1 MDQRDD
7 ATWDDMVLVGIVART
22 HGLRGHVVLNAL
34 TDFADERFK
43 VGAVVWGR
51 IAGAVTPLHIESMRM
66 QGARPVVTFAGYDD
80 LDRAEGLAGV
90 ELRIPEQALQPLA
103 DGSWYHH
110 QLVGCAVVTDDGVHV
125 GAVSKVEDGA
135 GGTLLVVK
143 GERGEILIPLAEEI
157 CTLVDVAEQRI
168 QIAPPPGLLEL
179 NDLAGRPGLP
189 PSPRLRR
196 TGRPRPRR
204 PSPSGSGGS

>member
-1 MDQRDD
+1 MDERNEV
-7 ATWDDMVLVGIVART
+7 AWDDMVLVGIVART

-51 IAGAVTPLHIESMRM
+51 IAGVITPLHIESLRM
-66 QGARPVVTFAGYDD
+66 QGARPVVMFAGYDD
-80 LDRAEGLAGV
+80 IDRAEELAGV

-110 QLVGCAVVTDDGVHV
+110 QLVGCAVVTNDGAHV

-135 GGTLLVVK
+135 GGTLLVVN
-143 GERGEILIPLAEEI
+143 GDRGEILIPLAEEI
-157 CTLVDVAEQRI
+157 CTRVDVASRRI
-168 QIAPPPGLLEL
+168 QIAPPPGLLDL
-179 NDLAGRPGLP
+179 NETRREPAQPVSPKRRSREGGR
-189 PSPRLRR
+189 
-196 TGRPRPRR
+196 
-204 PSPSGSGGS
+204 